1 MAEPENPEVLS
12 FRTLAAPGTIV
23 GIEMLQT
30 APYVELRLI
39 KFEHPGNP
47 RRPRILFIAGWV
59 SLIEG
64 WGEVLR
70 EMTRDFSVYYLETRE
85 KISSRV
91 GAKVSFSVDA
101 IGRDIVRAIDM
112 LGFEDTSYIF
122 FGSSL
127 GATAILDSTRH
138 LTRRPRC
145 LILVSPNAEFRVPRI
160 WKIIVGAFYP
170 PLYALIKPSVK
181 WYLRTFRLDLES
193 DHEQYEKYC
202 RALDAADPA
211 KLKPGVL
218 SLARYTVWPLLNDIP
233 YSSLIIGAS
242 KDKLHEPYKLKKIV
256 EILPAAV
263 YVDLETNKRTH
274 SREMVEHIRTYLRDH
289 CK

>member
-1 MAEPENPEVLS
+1 M
-12 FRTLAAPGTIV
+12 
-23 GIEMLQT
+23 
-30 APYVELRLI
+30 
-39 KFEHPGNP
+39 
-47 RRPRILFIAGWV
+47 
-59 SLIEG
+59 
-64 WGEVLR
+64 
-70 EMTRDFSVYYLETRE
+70 
-85 KISSRV
+85 
-91 GAKVSFSVDA
+91 
-101 IGRDIVRAIDM
+101 
-112 LGFEDTSYIF
+112 
-122 FGSSL
+122 
-127 GATAILDSTRH
+127 
-138 LTRRPRC
+138 
-145 LILVSPNAEFRVPRI
+145 
-160 WKIIVGAFYP
+160 
-170 PLYALIKPSVK
+170 
-181 WYLRTFRLDLES
+181 DLES